1 MSNIEPEMNVESQE
15 NITFKEFAREL
26 STTTK
31 ISLISIVGGLCVEG
45 ASLVMTSVNH
55 MYDSKDPV
63 FAENYIT
70 DAKVIGLVTVIGG
83 ISVIAARLNH
93 KSKDHILENT

>member
-1 MSNIEPEMNVESQE
+1 MSNIEPELNIESQE
-15 NITFKEFAREL
+15 NITFREFAKEL

-31 ISLISIVGGLCVEG
+31 LSLVSIVGGLCVEG

-70 DAKVIGLVTVIGG
+70 DAKVIGLVAVLGG
-83 ISVIAARLNH
+83 ISTIAARLNH
-93 KSKDHILENT
+93 KSKNVRE